1 MNFNVNEAFMCTVT
15 TAENSKFKMTWSCS
29 KTKITEM
36 LILHRWSK
44 LATFR
49 FEAMIKPQ
57 QWTKMD

>member
-29 KTKITEM
+29 KTKIT
-36 LILHRWSK
+36 LHRWSK